1 MEMLLSS
8 SNIKNINRRV
18 LVVEDEQIN
27 REILGAILGRDYDVD
42 YAADGKE
49 AWEKLHADCVNYS
62 LILLDL
68 MMPVMSGYELLEK
81 ISSDPAVKAIPV
93 IVMTS
98 EKDAE
103 VKSIRQG
110 AVDFIS
116 KPYDMPEVILAR
128 CERIIKLYEDRA
140 LIKSTENDELT
151 GLYSRDF
158 FFEYVKW
165 FDAYSLREGKTV
177 DAIVFNIEHF
187 HLINEMCG
195 RSIGDSVLK
204 ELASC
209 IQSVFSSSDFIAGRP
224 GGDTFY
230 VYCLNSD
237 ANTSC
242 IKKVQWQMA
251 NFRDDLKIRV
261 RAGIY
266 QNVDFKVE
274 PEGRFDRAKLAC
286 NRISGDYTATV
297 AYYDN
302 ELHLKSIYNERLIRD
317 VDVALKNG
325 DFKVYYQPKY
335 EITSDR
341 PRLCSAEA
349 LIRWQHSELGMIN
362 PGVFI
367 PLFEQNGLIQRID
380 NYVWDRAAAQISEWR
395 KKFGR
400 TVPVSVN
407 VSRIDIFDQLL
418 EVKLQHI
425 LKKNGITSNEL
436 MLEITES
443 AYADNAEKLIETVN
457 TLRGAGF
464 KIEMDDFGT
473 GYSSLN
479 MITSICF
486 DVLKLDMKFVKNM
499 ERDEKSLKLV
509 EIVISIAK
517 FLNVPVVAEGVETES
532 QLGILKSMG
541 CQVIQGFY
549 FSRPVPAEDFEEFIR
564 REEQ

>member
-140 LIKSTENDELT
+140 MIKLTENDELT

-425 LKKNGITSNEL
+425 LKKNGITSKEL

-457 TLRGAGF
+457 KLRGAGF
-464 KIEMDDFGT
+464 RIEMDDFGT

>member
-1 MEMLLSS
+1 
-8 SNIKNINRRV
+8 
-18 LVVEDEQIN
+18 
-27 REILGAILGRDYDVD
+27 
-42 YAADGKE
+42 
-49 AWEKLHADCVNYS
+49 
-62 LILLDL
+62 
-68 MMPVMSGYELLEK
+68 
-81 ISSDPAVKAIPV
+81 
-93 IVMTS
+93 
-98 EKDAE
+98 
-103 VKSIRQG
+103 
-110 AVDFIS
+110 
-116 KPYDMPEVILAR
+116 
-128 CERIIKLYEDRA
+128 
-140 LIKSTENDELT
+140 
-151 GLYSRDF
+151 
-158 FFEYVKW
+158 
-165 FDAYSLREGKTV
+165 
-177 DAIVFNIEHF
+177 
-187 HLINEMCG
+187 
-195 RSIGDSVLK
+195 
-204 ELASC
+204 
-209 IQSVFSSSDFIAGRP
+209 
-224 GGDTFY
+224 
-230 VYCLNSD
+230 
-237 ANTSC
+237 
-242 IKKVQWQMA
+242 MA

-335 EITSDR
+335 EITPDR

-517 FLNVPVVAEGVETES
+517 FLNVPVVAEGVETET

-549 FSRPVPAEDFEEFIR
+549 FSKPVPAEDFEEFIR

>member
-1 MEMLLSS
+1 M
-8 SNIKNINRRV
+8 
-18 LVVEDEQIN
+18 EDEPIN

>member
-140 LIKSTENDELT
+140 MIKSTENDELT

>member
-1 MEMLLSS
+1 MLPL
-8 SNIKNINRRV
+8 NI
-18 LVVEDEQIN
+18 
-27 REILGAILGRDYDVD
+27 
-42 YAADGKE
+42 
-49 AWEKLHADCVNYS
+49 
-62 LILLDL
+62 
-68 MMPVMSGYELLEK
+68 
-81 ISSDPAVKAIPV
+81 
-93 IVMTS
+93 
-98 EKDAE
+98 
-103 VKSIRQG
+103 
-110 AVDFIS
+110 
-116 KPYDMPEVILAR
+116 
-128 CERIIKLYEDRA
+128 
-140 LIKSTENDELT
+140 
-151 GLYSRDF
+151 
-158 FFEYVKW
+158 
-165 FDAYSLREGKTV
+165 
-177 DAIVFNIEHF
+177 
-187 HLINEMCG
+187 
-195 RSIGDSVLK
+195 
-204 ELASC
+204 
-209 IQSVFSSSDFIAGRP
+209 
-224 GGDTFY
+224 
-230 VYCLNSD
+230 
-237 ANTSC
+237 
-242 IKKVQWQMA
+242 
-251 NFRDDLKIRV
+251 
-261 RAGIY
+261 
-266 QNVDFKVE
+266 
-274 PEGRFDRAKLAC
+274 
-286 NRISGDYTATV
+286 
-297 AYYDN
+297 DN

>member
-140 LIKSTENDELT
+140 MIKLTENDELT

-436 MLEITES
+436 MLEINE
-443 AYADNAEKLIETVN
+443 
-457 TLRGAGF
+457 
-464 KIEMDDFGT
+464 
-473 GYSSLN
+473 
-479 MITSICF
+479 
-486 DVLKLDMKFVKNM
+486 
-499 ERDEKSLKLV
+499 
-509 EIVISIAK
+509 
-517 FLNVPVVAEGVETES
+517 
-532 QLGILKSMG
+532 
-541 CQVIQGFY
+541 
-549 FSRPVPAEDFEEFIR
+549 
-564 REEQ
+564 

>member
-165 FDAYSLREGKTV
+165 FDAYSLRDGKTV